1 MLGGGGSNGNTMF
14 PGFVEENRVQYNNN
28 VLPQLQL
35 FANVPIQCGAGV
47 GTINH
52 IRNRHA
58 PTDNRPI
65 NRGGEGE
72 TLSMQQKLHISLNN
86 NFCQDEA
93 GRIGTVLNPNPVS
106 TGLKLSYEEEER
118 NSSVTS
124 ACENMKTNV
133 PGMLSFGNTVKM
145 EIDRQTEEFSR
156 YIKLQE
162 ENVLK
167 GVREINQRHAVS
179 LLNALEKGVN
189 RKLQEKE
196 LEIES
201 MNRKN
206 KELGDRIKQVAMEAQ
221 SWHYRAKY
229 NESVVNVLKSN
240 IQQLMEQGTAQAREG
255 SGESE
260 VDDAVSSSNH
270 QRIFSDSGNKR
281 PQNHPPPRC
290 RACSSKE
297 VSALI
302 LPCRHLCL
310 CTDCEG
316 FIDVCPVCQVMKTAS
331 VHVYM

>member
-1 MLGGGGSNGNTMF
+1 MLGGGGGSNGNPMF
-14 PGFVEENRVQYNNN
+14 PGYVEENRAQYNNN
-28 VLPQLQL
+28 TLPQLQL

-52 IRNRHA
+52 VGNRHA
-58 PTDNRPI
+58 PAGNHPI
-65 NRGGEGE
+65 NRGGDGD

-133 PGMLSFGNTVKM
+133 PSVLSFGNSVKM

-162 ENVLK
+162 ESVLK
-167 GVREINQRHAVS
+167 GVREINQRHSVS
-179 LLNALEKGVN
+179 LLNALEKGVH

-255 SGESE
+255 SGDSE

-270 QRIFSDSGNKR
+270 QRVIPNDSKNK
-281 PQNHPPPRC
+281 HPPRC
-290 RACSSKE
+290 RACNTKQ
-297 VSALI
+297 VSVLI